1 MGRLRRVRTPDAFL
15 CLFCPQHQECCCR
28 APQAHSLRGQ
38 RMKSDSEGGEKLLIL
53 KSRGERDGVSSS
65 CLPSSFL
72 PMCDGMGWL
81 PFLKGLQVAPATR
94 LPPRLGYRRR
104 YLHVRSFSL
113 GCIHFQPMPLV
124 GQTSSYS
131 ICNEQFSSYSRPSRT
146 KKQGFYDALEHFN

>member
-1 MGRLRRVRTPDAFL
+1 MRENRRWGACVRPTPPVAFFAL
-15 CLFCPQHQECCCR
+15 SIKSVAA
-28 APQAHSLRGQ
+28 APHRHTRTLRGQ

-53 KSRGERDGVSSS
+53 KRRRERDEVSSS

-72 PMCDGMGWL
+72 PKWDGMRWL

-131 ICNEQFSSYSRPSRT
+131 SMCNEKSF
-146 KKQGFYDALEHFN
+146 

>member
-1 MGRLRRVRTPDAFL
+1 MRENRRWGACVCPTPSFAFFALSIKSVAAAPHRHTQRAEDEIRFRGRRKTFDT
-15 CLFCPQHQECCCR
+15 EE
-28 APQAHSLRGQ
+28 
-38 RMKSDSEGGEKLLIL
+38 D
-53 KSRGERDGVSSS
+53 ERDGVASS

-72 PMCDGMGWL
+72 PMWDGMGWL

-104 YLHVRSFSL
+104 YLHVRSLSL

-131 ICNEQFSSYSRPSRT
+131 MCNESS
-146 KKQGFYDALEHFN
+146 L